1 MLELNDQSP
10 QNEPQQ
16 IDRPSQYPTTT
27 RIDNGVAYDI
37 TGKALGNVNDDQ
49 VASSAQPT
57 PAPAQVGTDDF
68 SQFKSA
74 IPVTG
79 PQQTKPPSQSTQV
92 SKDDFSQF
100 KSAVPVA
107 TPPTQK
113 QAAKPQSQPGLLER
127 AVTSVANAT
136 GVPSL
141 INAIGADKIQHAA
154 ETTGDV
160 LLKAFGAPGTFGG
173 ETLKDI
179 ASQPTAL
186 KQIWRAGEI
195 ALNPIMSRGGAYPA
209 ANISQFM
216 GKTPSIIE
224 DIANQPTI
232 LKKVLRAAEFAANP
246 LLDPSSVKATT
257 QFAEGM
263 TSPKNLAIM
272 VATGGLGSIGGMAGE
287 VLPRLV
293 SAGFSAQLIYGVGQ
307 KTPAVYQA
315 IKNGDF
321 ETAQNLLIKG
331 GLELG
336 MASLAAEHAIKGG
349 PVTPQR
355 RAEKAWAA
363 VDDAN
368 DSNRVSQA
376 ILNQR
381 AQEHALGA
389 EQASQATKDAITARA
404 SGAPPEA
411 IKAAQ
416 ENASAAAADAIKK
429 QQALREA
436 QEAHNQNLV
445 AHAQAVRE
453 ATAAASDLDAH
464 NRYQQDLADKRAQEA
479 ADQIKEGPREGG
491 FLEKLSAW
499 HEQRGLDKEAA
510 KKLDPIGVNTKD
522 SEFGE
527 AFNRAFPATK
537 LRPHNI
543 EDRQTTEA
551 YVKDYHDNVAPVE
564 NTADLINALQ
574 YQVDA
579 IGDATGDAIGEHGD
593 KPITTN
599 PIEDARKVLAEK
611 DQVKAGF
618 LKKGMKALE
627 PYTALFGDEIPLTD
641 AEKVRKQL
649 VEETKSIKQKTL
661 APDRTA
667 NSDFNLRQTDPAY
680 AAISAVLD
688 SLREGID
695 QKLEDEGVDG
705 MKEMREDAS
714 RLIRGKTAME
724 AQRYNNEKIVR
735 GTSTAGPVRKLAAK
749 GAVIGGAGV
758 GAAAGAATGIPF
770 GLEVGAGLGAEVG
783 RRVGKIIA
791 PSDVTRDQAVK
802 EMVGKAEAGAG
813 PRKLEAVPPKP
824 KPPTP
829 PPPAWPVSGAPF
841 VPESNPAPYN
851 TRNLGIENVGGV
863 LNSPPTTD
871 LTDIPLAN
879 RGGVI
884 RRRPFSE
891 EKVGQRLLN
900 PGPEPTG
907 PNIDVPHN
915 VRPVDTA
922 PREYSQLHADL
933 ATHYGEPLGKTP
945 YQDLEDRFN
954 SDVDIKQEHG
964 VPLESSEKALLKAMN
979 TQKATEVIE
988 AKKEAEKAAKEAA
1001 SQKEKDDQSTLETN
1015 AKKAQEEMPFKVG
1028 PEMDLP
1034 EGFLD
1039 ARQLRA
1045 HELGH
1050 IIGGQALGFPGLD
1063 VISHEH
1069 PLMTDP
1075 NSQAQAR
1082 LDKSSLTDANGR
1094 YSDAKIAAR
1103 LGDVL
1108 TLMYSGP
1115 VAQELIHGVEIDTN
1129 PSAAGDLSNVDGL
1142 LKRYGV
1148 SGEDAERIKQK
1159 AIAQAREILA
1169 PHAEAIERYSRHR
1182 EAGLPEEYHVSKGT
1196 VQKLIN
1202 DTIGSPEDEDETI
1215 NDNKPAARGLDEE
1228 GGKPVT
1234 GSKSENE
1241 GGAAP
1246 VREDGK
1252 LEAKANEGRSGA
1264 GRRVI
1269 PAEISTGD
1277 ETVDNA
1283 IREGGGIPGGKANY
1297 GPGLELTHFRDPQTG
1312 STLAFRE
1319 GEPITTETVKAKL
1332 QESRR
1337 AFNKG
1342 NEPHGSQVV
1351 SPSEA
1356 KKSGKEF
1363 GSGWNRVEN
1372 FRHPDGEDVDI
1383 WHSEPLPEFPR
1394 AGETADGLTV
1404 GDHVANTDSIAAS
1417 LTDYKERP
1425 GVREV
1430 PMGLF
1435 ENQTINKSAKVKA
1448 LAAQIKA
1455 SGHIDPVIVVV
1466 DKDGPY
1472 ILEGGHRFDALKLL
1486 GKKSIPALVVD
1497 DMESQNGASK
1507 Q

>member
-1 MLELNDQSP
+1 MADND

-16 IDRPSQYPTTT
+16 IDRPSQYPTAT
-27 RIDNGVAYDI
+27 RIDNGVAYDVA
-37 TGKALGNVNDDQ
+37 GKVLGNVDENQLVPSAQAARPSQAPSASQQDPFASLGGVL
-49 VASSAQPT
+49 VASAKST
-57 PAPAQVGTDDF
+57 PQPAQ
-68 SQFKSA
+68 KSA
-74 IPVTG
+74 PQDPFASLGGVLVASAEST
-79 PQQTKPPSQSTQV
+79 PQQDPFASLGGVLVASAKST
-92 SKDDFSQF
+92 
-100 KSAVPVA
+100 P
-107 TPPTQK
+107 QK
-113 QAAKPQSQPGLLER
+113 QAAKPQSQPGFLER

-232 LKKVLRAAEFAANP
+232 LKKVLRAAEFATNP

-355 RAEKAWAA
+355 RAEKAGAA

-368 DSNRVSQA
+368 DSIRVSQA

-537 LRPHNI
+537 PRPHNI
-543 EDRQTTEA
+543 EDRQTVEA
-551 YVKDYHDNVAPVE
+551 YLKDYNDNVAPVE
-564 NTADLINALQ
+564 STADGINALQ

-579 IGDATGDAIGEHGD
+579 MGDAAGDAIGEHGD

-627 PYTALFGDEIPLTD
+627 PYTALFGDEVSLAD
-641 AEKVRKQL
+641 AEKIRKQL

-680 AAISAVLD
+680 AAISTVLD

-724 AQRYNNEKIVR
+724 AQRYNNEKIVG

-783 RRVGKIIA
+783 RRVGKTIA

-824 KPPTP
+824 KPP
-829 PPPAWPVSGAPF
+829 
-841 VPESNPAPYN
+841 N
-851 TRNLGIENVGGV
+851 
-863 LNSPPTTD
+863 
-871 LTDIPLAN
+871 
-879 RGGVI
+879 
-884 RRRPFSE
+884 
-891 EKVGQRLLN
+891 
-900 PGPEPTG
+900 
-907 PNIDVPHN
+907 N

-1001 SQKEKDDQSTLETN
+1001 SQKEKDD
-1015 AKKAQEEMPFKVG
+1015 
-1028 PEMDLP
+1028 
-1034 EGFLD
+1034 
-1039 ARQLRA
+1039 
-1045 HELGH
+1045 
-1050 IIGGQALGFPGLD
+1050 
-1063 VISHEH
+1063 
-1069 PLMTDP
+1069 
-1075 NSQAQAR
+1075 
-1082 LDKSSLTDANGR
+1082 
-1094 YSDAKIAAR
+1094 
-1103 LGDVL
+1103 
-1108 TLMYSGP
+1108 
-1115 VAQELIHGVEIDTN
+1115 
-1129 PSAAGDLSNVDGL
+1129 
-1142 LKRYGV
+1142 
-1148 SGEDAERIKQK
+1148 
-1159 AIAQAREILA
+1159 
-1169 PHAEAIERYSRHR
+1169 
-1182 EAGLPEEYHVSKGT
+1182 
-1196 VQKLIN
+1196 
-1202 DTIGSPEDEDETI
+1202 
-1215 NDNKPAARGLDEE
+1215 
-1228 GGKPVT
+1228 
-1234 GSKSENE
+1234 
-1241 GGAAP
+1241 
-1246 VREDGK
+1246 
-1252 LEAKANEGRSGA
+1252 
-1264 GRRVI
+1264 
-1269 PAEISTGD
+1269 
-1277 ETVDNA
+1277 
-1283 IREGGGIPGGKANY
+1283 
-1297 GPGLELTHFRDPQTG
+1297 
-1312 STLAFRE
+1312 
-1319 GEPITTETVKAKL
+1319 
-1332 QESRR
+1332 
-1337 AFNKG
+1337 
-1342 NEPHGSQVV
+1342 
-1351 SPSEA
+1351 
-1356 KKSGKEF
+1356 
-1363 GSGWNRVEN
+1363 
-1372 FRHPDGEDVDI
+1372 
-1383 WHSEPLPEFPR
+1383 
-1394 AGETADGLTV
+1394 
-1404 GDHVANTDSIAAS
+1404 
-1417 LTDYKERP
+1417 
-1425 GVREV
+1425 
-1430 PMGLF
+1430 
-1435 ENQTINKSAKVKA
+1435 
-1448 LAAQIKA
+1448 
-1455 SGHIDPVIVVV
+1455 
-1466 DKDGPY
+1466 
-1472 ILEGGHRFDALKLL
+1472 
-1486 GKKSIPALVVD
+1486 
-1497 DMESQNGASK
+1497 
-1507 Q
+1507 

>member
-1 MLELNDQSP
+1 MADND

-16 IDRPSQYPTTT
+16 IDRPSQAPSASQQ
-27 RIDNGVAYDI
+27 DPFASLGGV
-37 TGKALGNVNDDQ
+37 L
-49 VASSAQPT
+49 VASAKST
-57 PAPAQVGTDDF
+57 PQPAQ
-68 SQFKSA
+68 KSA
-74 IPVTG
+74 PQDPFASLGGVLVASAEST
-79 PQQTKPPSQSTQV
+79 PQQDPFPSLGGVLVASAKST
-92 SKDDFSQF
+92 
-100 KSAVPVA
+100 P
-107 TPPTQK
+107 QK
-113 QAAKPQSQPGLLER
+113 QAAKPQSQPGFLER

-232 LKKVLRAAEFAANP
+232 LKKVLRAAEFATNP

-355 RAEKAWAA
+355 RAEKAGAA

-368 DSNRVSQA
+368 DSIRVSQA

-537 LRPHNI
+537 PRPHNI
-543 EDRQTTEA
+543 EDRQTVEA
-551 YVKDYHDNVAPVE
+551 YLKDYNDNVAPVE
-564 NTADLINALQ
+564 STADGINALQ

-579 IGDATGDAIGEHGD
+579 MGDAAGDAIGEHGD

-627 PYTALFGDEIPLTD
+627 PYTALFGDEVSLAD
-641 AEKVRKQL
+641 AEKIRKQL

-680 AAISAVLD
+680 AAISTVLD

-724 AQRYNNEKIVR
+724 AQRYNNEKIVG

-783 RRVGKIIA
+783 RRVGKTIA

-824 KPPTP
+824 KPP
-829 PPPAWPVSGAPF
+829 
-841 VPESNPAPYN
+841 N
-851 TRNLGIENVGGV
+851 
-863 LNSPPTTD
+863 
-871 LTDIPLAN
+871 
-879 RGGVI
+879 
-884 RRRPFSE
+884 
-891 EKVGQRLLN
+891 
-900 PGPEPTG
+900 
-907 PNIDVPHN
+907 N

-1001 SQKEKDDQSTLETN
+1001 SQKEKDD
-1015 AKKAQEEMPFKVG
+1015 
-1028 PEMDLP
+1028 
-1034 EGFLD
+1034 
-1039 ARQLRA
+1039 
-1045 HELGH
+1045 
-1050 IIGGQALGFPGLD
+1050 
-1063 VISHEH
+1063 
-1069 PLMTDP
+1069 
-1075 NSQAQAR
+1075 
-1082 LDKSSLTDANGR
+1082 
-1094 YSDAKIAAR
+1094 
-1103 LGDVL
+1103 
-1108 TLMYSGP
+1108 
-1115 VAQELIHGVEIDTN
+1115 
-1129 PSAAGDLSNVDGL
+1129 
-1142 LKRYGV
+1142 
-1148 SGEDAERIKQK
+1148 
-1159 AIAQAREILA
+1159 
-1169 PHAEAIERYSRHR
+1169 
-1182 EAGLPEEYHVSKGT
+1182 
-1196 VQKLIN
+1196 
-1202 DTIGSPEDEDETI
+1202 
-1215 NDNKPAARGLDEE
+1215 
-1228 GGKPVT
+1228 
-1234 GSKSENE
+1234 
-1241 GGAAP
+1241 
-1246 VREDGK
+1246 
-1252 LEAKANEGRSGA
+1252 
-1264 GRRVI
+1264 
-1269 PAEISTGD
+1269 
-1277 ETVDNA
+1277 
-1283 IREGGGIPGGKANY
+1283 
-1297 GPGLELTHFRDPQTG
+1297 
-1312 STLAFRE
+1312 
-1319 GEPITTETVKAKL
+1319 
-1332 QESRR
+1332 
-1337 AFNKG
+1337 
-1342 NEPHGSQVV
+1342 
-1351 SPSEA
+1351 
-1356 KKSGKEF
+1356 
-1363 GSGWNRVEN
+1363 
-1372 FRHPDGEDVDI
+1372 
-1383 WHSEPLPEFPR
+1383 
-1394 AGETADGLTV
+1394 
-1404 GDHVANTDSIAAS
+1404 
-1417 LTDYKERP
+1417 
-1425 GVREV
+1425 
-1430 PMGLF
+1430 
-1435 ENQTINKSAKVKA
+1435 
-1448 LAAQIKA
+1448 
-1455 SGHIDPVIVVV
+1455 
-1466 DKDGPY
+1466 
-1472 ILEGGHRFDALKLL
+1472 
-1486 GKKSIPALVVD
+1486 
-1497 DMESQNGASK
+1497 
-1507 Q
+1507 